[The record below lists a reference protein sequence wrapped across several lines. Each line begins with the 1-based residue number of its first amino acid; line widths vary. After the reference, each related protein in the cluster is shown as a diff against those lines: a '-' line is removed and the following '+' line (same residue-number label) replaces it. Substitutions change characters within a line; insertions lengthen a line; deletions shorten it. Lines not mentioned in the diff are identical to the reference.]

1 MARLL
6 SLCLA
11 SAAVGALAANPPQR
25 IVSTA
30 PSITEMLYA
39 LGLADRVAGV
49 TTFCRYPP
57 EAQKK
62 PKIGS
67 YTEPDLEAIA
77 ALRPDLVITQTNPIR
92 LTARL
97 RAMKLNVVEIDQ
109 QNLAMLYRSFRVVGE
124 AAGAPAAAARL
135 AEGVRAQ
142 LDEIRAR
149 TARRTPARMAFVVG
163 RSPNRLDGLVVVGRG
178 AWLNEII
185 EMSGGVNVFLDA
197 VAPYPAVSLEAVMAR
212 NPQVIVDM
220 GDMSD
225 TVGVT
230 ETHKRA
236 IVSLWSRLATLDA
249 VRQGRVYAVASD
261 IYVVPGPRVVDAAR
275 SFLAMLH
282 PEVR

>member
-1 MARLL
+1 
-6 SLCLA
+6 
-11 SAAVGALAANPPQR
+11 
-25 IVSTA
+25 
-30 PSITEMLYA
+30 
-39 LGLADRVAGV
+39 
-49 TTFCRYPP
+49 
-57 EAQKK
+57 
-62 PKIGS
+62 
-67 YTEPDLEAIA
+67 
-77 ALRPDLVITQTNPIR
+77 
-92 LTARL
+92 
-97 RAMKLNVVEIDQ
+97 
-109 QNLAMLYRSFRVVGE
+109 
-124 AAGAPAAAARL
+124 
-135 AEGVRAQ
+135 
-142 LDEIRAR
+142 
-149 TARRTPARMAFVVG
+149 MAFVVG